1 MDRGIND
8 RSINNRSINNGTIVD
23 YLKKSGFE
31 LYFEGNKE
39 AVINGFSSLF
49 NYKEGTITF
58 LVPERKFTYYESNF
72 VGRNIQLIVIG
83 KEENSNK
90 CFNSV
95 IRVEDPRKAFFAVLE
110 KFFDQSDDESV
121 TGITAN
127 PDVYRRNSYVSDKAV
142 IGKNVKIGVG
152 CVIEG
157 NVIIG
162 DNTEIH
168 HNVVIRNRTRIGAN
182 CTIFSG
188 TIIGERGFNYT
199 INEDC
204 SKHMLKHYGGVVI
217 EDDVHIG
224 DNCCIIQGAIDD
236 TVIKRGVKINTM
248 VHIAHNDVI
257 GQNTIITAPTH
268 VCGSV
273 TIGANCHV
281 GSTIIRNQ
289 VSIGDNAF
297 LGLGS
302 VVVKDVQSGG
312 VVVGN
317 PARSMKVSK

>member
-1 MDRGIND
+1 MNKNIDIE
-8 RSINNRSINNGTIVD
+8 TIIE
-23 YLKKSGFE
+23 YLKNYGFE
-31 LYFEGNKE
+31 LSFEGDKE
-39 AVINGFSSLF
+39 TIIYGFSSLF
-49 NYKEGTITF
+49 NYKEGTMTF
-58 LVPERKFTYYESNF
+58 IVPDREFNKYESDYENQKI
-72 VGRNIQLIVIG
+72 RLIIIG
-83 KEENSNK
+83 KEESNYK
-90 CFNSV
+90 CFDNV
-95 IRVEDPRKAFFAVLE
+95 IRLEEPRKAFFAVVE

-121 TGITAN
+121 TGITAK
-127 PDVYRRNSYVSDKAV
+127 PEVYKKHSYISDKTI
-142 IGKNVKIGVG
+142 IGRNVKIGVG

-157 NVIIG
+157 NVVIG

-199 INEDC
+199 LGEDG
-204 SKHMLKHYGGVVI
+204 SKRMLKHYGSVVI

-273 TIGANCHV
+273 TIGTNCHV
-281 GSTIIRNQ
+281 GSAIIRNQ
-289 VSIGDNAF
+289 VSVGDNAF

-302 VVVKDVQSGG
+302 VVVKDVQSGDM
-312 VVVGN
+312 VAGN
-317 PARSMKVSK
+317 PARSMKVK